1 MEHIQEIIDYIG
13 VFKEE
18 VGENEIIFNKIW
30 KSNLLWKEDL
40 ETMIENIER
49 LCSSET
55 NSYDWLRF
63 DWLKSIISMKP
74 FEYLESEETR
84 IENKRNVLIDNRQN
98 FREHGGLYPL
108 ISQKGKYILGR

>member
-1 MEHIQEIIDYIG
+1 MEHIQEIIGYFG

-55 NSYDWLRF
+55 NSYD
-63 DWLKSIISMKP
+63 
-74 FEYLESEETR
+74 
-84 IENKRNVLIDNRQN
+84 
-98 FREHGGLYPL
+98 
-108 ISQKGKYILGR
+108 